1 MKTKFYFLLP
11 LLIACGCNSAPSS
24 QNTTSGQVKPIEELI
39 VGTWQSEKDG
49 AEVAFYKDK
58 IFTAKDAKGAKDGTY
73 TIIPS
78 SKMIELQVNGKE
90 KVQSEIISL
99 TESDLTLKE
108 GSATTSYKRGA

>member
-1 MKTKFYFLLP
+1 MKTKFYFLLS
-11 LLIACGCNSAPSS
+11 LLISFGCNSTPSNQNANSS
-24 QNTTSGQVKPIEELI
+24 QAKPIEDLI
-39 VGTWQSEKDG
+39 VGSWRSEKDG

-78 SKMIELQVNGKE
+78 SKMIELQVAGKD

-108 GSATTSYKRGA
+108 GSATVSYKREA